1 MFEKE
6 MMISGLK
13 KHSQIL
19 VKLVEEL
26 EGKPRLDA
34 QDIRY
39 CHETLKK
46 IETDIR
52 KIRKMDEETNFVTR
66 AW

>member
-6 MMISGLK
+6 VMISGLK
-13 KHSQIL
+13 KNSRTL
-19 VKLVEEL
+19 AGLVEEL
-26 EGKPRLDA
+26 ESKSQFSDH
-34 QDIRY
+34 DVTY

-46 IETDIR
+46 IEVELR
-52 KIRKMDEETNFVTR
+52 KIRKMDEAEQLVTR